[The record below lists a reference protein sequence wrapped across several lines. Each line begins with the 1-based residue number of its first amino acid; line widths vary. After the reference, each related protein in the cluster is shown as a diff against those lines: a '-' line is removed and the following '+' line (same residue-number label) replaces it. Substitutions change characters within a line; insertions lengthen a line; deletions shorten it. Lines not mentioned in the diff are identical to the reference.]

1 MLVHA
6 EWPLLRAD
14 RCCHGQ
20 RCAGVDVAHERT
32 EQTLQAEAEAAS
44 SALGA
49 TKRDAG
55 RERQTQ
61 QAADKRT

>member
-1 MLVHA
+1 MLSGCFFALTDIVAANGVPVLTWHTHV
-6 EWPLLRAD
+6 LNRHGKLKLKLR
-14 RCCHGQ
+14 RQH
-20 RCAGVDVAHERT
+20 
-32 EQTLQAEAEAAS
+32 
-44 SALGA
+44 LGA